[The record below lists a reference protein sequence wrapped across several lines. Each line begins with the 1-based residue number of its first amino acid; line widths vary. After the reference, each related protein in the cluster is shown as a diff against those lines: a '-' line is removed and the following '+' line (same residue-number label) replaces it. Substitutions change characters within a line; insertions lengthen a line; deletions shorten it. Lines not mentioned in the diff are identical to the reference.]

1 MTAKRELRSGTHAVT
16 ARTVWFAFALFLC
29 ALSAN
34 ASEII
39 FATAPGALNGTTP
52 VSIQAIFDLSPNS
65 IKITVTNY
73 QDNPTDVTQG
83 LSGLAFQPTGQG
95 MNIVQPKLDSSN
107 SAEIY
112 IEKNGT
118 HTDPVPVSSTS
129 WALSTSGVPGG
140 LPLAVCRINCGVGG
154 ADQLVLGNWGPNGLY
169 SNANG
174 SIGNDAHNPF
184 LYRTATFTVTG
195 IQNATGI
202 NSVIFSF
209 GTSVGQNVPG
219 YYDYVVPEPATLALM
234 LGGLVAVL
242 GAARF
247 SRRSYRSA

>member
-1 MTAKRELRSGTHAVT
+1 MTAKRELGPGTHAVI
-16 ARTVWFAFALFLC
+16 ARVVWFAFSLVLC
-29 ALSAN
+29 SLSAR

-39 FATAPGALNGTTP
+39 FATAPGALNGTRP

-65 IKITVTNY
+65 IKVTVTNY

-95 MNIVQPKLDSSN
+95 LNIVQPKLDSSS
-107 SAEIY
+107 SAQIY

-140 LPLAVCRINCGVGG
+140 LPIAVCRLCAGG
-154 ADQLVLGNWGPNGLY
+154 ADQLLLGNWGPNGLY

-184 LYRTATFTVTG
+184 LYRTATFTITG
-195 IQNATGI
+195 IQNASGI

-209 GTSVGQNVPG
+209 GTSVGQDIPG
-219 YYDYVVPEPATLALM
+219 YGSYTVPEPASLALM
-234 LGGLVAVL
+234 FGGLVAVL
-242 GAARF
+242 AVVRF
-247 SRRSYRSA
+247 SRGSYRSA